1 MKKIFYLILGVLL
14 FIPALVKADMGA
26 PIIKEYKAS
35 VINPKGATIYE
46 YDGKPIATEE
56 KIAYG
61 TEVYVESEVE
71 MDDCLVSVNKGDA
84 EESYF
89 VKFKDI
95 TILVNNYKVNKK
107 ELTDKETA
115 LVLKDVK
122 IRKGPALGYD
132 STGVT
137 IKKGTKI
144 NIQWFKDEDENI
156 TDPIENRYDNDN
168 PWVYVEYNGT
178 KGFISIEGTIA
189 YREIKK
195 AMITNINAPIT
206 DGKNTLST
214 IKVNTI
220 IKDGIYLMD
229 PWNSTYYIKY
239 NGVAGY
245 INMFDLVEK
254 NKETEFTTKRKIN
267 IYEEAGANKY
277 ENLKSIGSIPSGEKF
292 TSSFYNVDIDCN
304 IYYEKGN
311 TKGWIYVVP
320 DDAGNCGISWI
331 DENIEEDEPVNTNVT
346 KKANPNILYI
356 CLGAAIVISI
366 TAVVIVV
373 LINKKK
379 KSYE

>member
-1 MKKIFYLILGVLL
+1 MKKIVYLILGVLL
-14 FIPALVKADMGA
+14 FIPFLVKADMSA

-35 VINPKGATIYE
+35 VINPNGAVIYE
-46 YDGKPIATEE
+46 YDEILVATTD
-56 KIAYG
+56 KIPYG
-61 TEVYVESEVE
+61 TLVYVESEEEINDGYVR
-71 MDDCLVSVNKGDA
+71 VNKGDL
-84 EESYF
+84 EENYII
-89 VKFKDI
+89 KFKDI
-95 TILVNNYKVNKK
+95 SILVNNYKVNKK
-107 ELTDKETA
+107 ELTDKEVA

-122 IRKGPALGYD
+122 IRKGPAAGYD

-144 NIQWFKDEDENI
+144 NIQWFKDEEETN
-156 TDPIENRYDNDN
+156 DPKEGRYDSDN

-178 KGFISIEGTIA
+178 KGFINIEDTIA
-189 YREIKK
+189 YREITTE
-195 AMITNINAPIT
+195 MITNVNAEIT
-206 DGKNTLST
+206 DGKNKIGT
-214 IKVNTI
+214 INVNTV
-220 IKDGIYLMD
+220 IKDGIYHMD
-229 PWNSTYYIKY
+229 PWNSNYYIKY
-239 NGVAGY
+239 NGITGY

-254 NKETEFTTKRKIN
+254 QKETEFTTKRKTN
-267 IYEEAGANKY
+267 IYEEAGMNKY

-292 TSSFYNVDIDCN
+292 TSSFYDTAIDCN

-331 DENIEEDEPVNTNVT
+331 DDDIEEDEPVNTNVT
-346 KKANPNILYI
+346 KKTNSNTLYI